1 MRRATALILL
11 VCIVSA
17 GALPALGVGTSGRQ
31 TDTDSA
37 DAAANN
43 ATNVTIL
50 SYNDIQTAAAKDG
63 NLPRLVH
70 RIDERR
76 AAHDNPTFVMG
87 GGDELSPHALS
98 PVSKWHA
105 PVDVLNRIGPDAD
118 TIGNHDLDYGTDEFA
133 NASRASDFPWVASN
147 LVNETTGEPIEGA
160 KPYEVV
166 EKDGVKVG
174 VVGAIYPGV
183 DGSVS
188 ENLSANGI
196 TAKPVVPSI
205 RKYERVLREK
215 EDVDVMVVLLHEGT
229 NGAETV
235 AKRTDTDVVLTGH
248 DEVVYRPRVVDGTII
263 SETRARAEF
272 LSEINLTVEDGDVV
286 AANGRLLNITD
297 STPKNETASDIINGY
312 RAEVDLDSTIAYSET
327 PLDARFATNYHRE
340 SNYGDLVT
348 DAMRARTGADVAIT
362 NAGGIRSD
370 GVYGPGNITGGDVF
384 NTLPFGNTVVTVELT
399 GSELEETL
407 ASQITTL
414 ESEAGQ
420 QYGAEMSMQVSGVG
434 FEWVG
439 HEGRDHIRDV
449 TVNGEPVDPNATYEV
464 AVNSFMKGGGD
475 GYPLVDKPVVQ
486 RTDELI
492 STVVVDYLKERGRI
506 APTTEGRIQR
516 VDTTL
521 DDASVRLDEH
531 GKVVMRFDA
540 PEDYDGTVADSFV
553 ISTPDDRTVAAEKVT
568 YDAEERTLAVRFDD
582 AELAALLGCERT
594 ADLDLYGSYSSSK
607 YDQVYFNHS
616 RLNADVTATL
626 GTNGEQ
632 QAANET
638 NETNETNDA
647 NRRTVPS
654 MAAA

>member
-1 MRRATALILL
+1 MRRATAVVLL

-17 GALPALGVGTSGRQ
+17 GALPALGVDAGGRLS
-31 TDTDSA
+31 DTDSTA
-37 DAAANN
+37 AAANSS
-43 ATNVTIL
+43 TNVTIL

-63 NLPRLVH
+63 TLPRLVH

-87 GGDELSPHALS
+87 AGDELSPHALS
-98 PVSKWHA
+98 PVSKWRA
-105 PVDVLNRIGPDAD
+105 PVDVLNLIDPDAD

-147 LVNETTGEPIEGA
+147 LVNETTGDTIEGA
-160 KPYEVV
+160 KPYDVI
-166 EKDGVKVG
+166 EKGGVKVG

-196 TAKPVVPSI
+196 TTKPVVSSI
-205 RKYERVLREK
+205 RKYERVLREQ
-215 EDVDVMVVLLHEGT
+215 ENVDVVVVLLHEGT
-229 NGAETV
+229 KEAETI
-235 AKRTDTDVVLTGH
+235 ARQTDTDVVLTGH
-248 DEVVYRPRVVDGTII
+248 DEVVYRPRVVNGTII

-297 STPKNETASDIINGY
+297 STPKNETASNIIDRY
-312 RAEVDLDSTIAYSET
+312 RSEVDLDSTIAYSET

-370 GVYGPGNITGGDVF
+370 AVYGPGNITGGDVF

-399 GSELEETL
+399 GRELEETL

-414 ESEAGQ
+414 ESDAGQ
-420 QYGAEMSMQVSGVG
+420 QYGEEMSMQVSGVG

-449 TVNGEPVDPNATYEV
+449 TVNGEPLDPDATYEV

-475 GYPLVDKPVVQ
+475 GYPLTDEPVVQ

-492 STVVVDYLKERGRI
+492 STVVVDYLRERERI

-516 VDTTL
+516 VDTSL
-521 DDASVRLDEH
+521 DDTAVNLDEH
-531 GKVVMRFDA
+531 GKVVMQFDA
-540 PEDYDGTVADSFV
+540 PADYEKTVPNTFV
-553 ISTPDDRTVAAEKVT
+553 VSTPDNRTVSAEKVT
-568 YDAEERTLAVRFDD
+568 YDADEGTLSVRFDD
-582 AELAALLGCERT
+582 AELASLVGCERT
-594 ADLDLYGSYSSSK
+594 AHLDLYGEYNSSQ
-607 YDQVYFNHS
+607 YDHVYFDHS

-626 GTNGEQ
+626 GGNGTQ
-632 QAANET
+632 QA
-638 NETNETNDA
+638 TNETNDA
-647 NRRTVPS
+647 NRRAVPS
-654 MAAA
+654 IAAA

>member
-17 GALPALGVGTSGRQ
+17 GAIPALGVGTGGRL
-31 TDTDSA
+31 TDTNSA
-37 DAAANN
+37 DTTANDS
-43 ATNVTIL
+43 TNVTIL

-70 RIDERR
+70 RINERR

-98 PVSKWHA
+98 PVSKWRA
-105 PVDVLNRIGPDAD
+105 PVDVLNLIGPDAD
-118 TIGNHDLDYGTDEFA
+118 TVGNHDLDYGSDAFA
-133 NASRASDFPWVASN
+133 NASRASEFPWVVSN
-147 LVNETTGEPIEGA
+147 LVNETTGKTIEGT
-160 KPYEVV
+160 KPYETV
-166 EKDGVKVG
+166 ERGGVTVG

-196 TAKPVVPSI
+196 ATKSVVPSI

-229 NGAETV
+229 NGAEAV
-235 AKRTDTDVVLTGH
+235 AKRTDTDVVLAGH
-248 DEVVYRPRVVDGTII
+248 DEVVYRPRVVNGTII

-286 AANGRLLNITD
+286 AANGRLIDITD
-297 STPKNETASDIINGY
+297 APRNGTASNIINEY
-312 RAEVDLDSTIAYSET
+312 RSEVDLDSTIAHSET
-327 PLDARFATNYHRE
+327 ALDARFATNYHRE

-348 DAMRARTGADVAIT
+348 DAMRANTGADVAIT

-370 GVYGPGNITGGDVF
+370 AVYGPGNITGGDVF
-384 NTLPFGNTVVTVELT
+384 NTLPFGNEVVTVELT
-399 GSELEETL
+399 GRELEETL
-407 ASQITTL
+407 TSQVTTL

-420 QYGAEMSMQVSGVG
+420 QYGAEIAMQVSGVR

-439 HEGRDHIRDV
+439 HEGRDQIRDV
-449 TVNGEPVDPNATYEV
+449 SVNGAPLDPNATYEV
-464 AVNSFMKGGGD
+464 AVNSFMAGGGD
-475 GYPLVDKPVVQ
+475 GYPLTDEPVVQ
-486 RTDELI
+486 HTGELL
-492 STVVVDYLKERGRI
+492 STTVVEYLKGKKRI
-506 APTTEGRIQR
+506 APTTEGRMRR

-521 DDASVRLDEH
+521 GDASVSLDEH
-531 GKVVMRFDA
+531 GKVVMHFDA

-553 ISTPDDRTVAAEKVT
+553 VSTPDDRTVAAEKVT
-568 YDAEERTLAVRFDD
+568 YDADEGTLAVRFDD
-582 AELAALLGCERT
+582 AELAALLECERT

-607 YDQVYFNHS
+607 YEQIYFEHS

-626 GTNGEQ
+626 
-632 QAANET
+632 AANGGRANGTGESDDT
-638 NETNETNDA
+638 DA